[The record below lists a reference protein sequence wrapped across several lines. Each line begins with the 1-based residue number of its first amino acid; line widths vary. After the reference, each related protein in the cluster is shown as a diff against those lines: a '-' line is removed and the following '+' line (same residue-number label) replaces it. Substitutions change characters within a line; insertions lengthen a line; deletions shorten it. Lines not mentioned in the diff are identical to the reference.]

1 MNRYRGGI
9 AIILATILLF
19 QSTGSLLLQN
29 SNSDYAMAQSG
40 SLYNYAPYFTA
51 TGSNFVS
58 IPDSQEL
65 RLQQQFSVSAWF
77 RTTMNN
83 NSLVAIIVNKGGFQ
97 SDTPGTP
104 QQNYG
109 IWITGSNQGVRGKV
123 QAGFEDANGK
133 DYFVTSPNTYN
144 DGQWHYAVVTYDGSV
159 LRLYVDG
166 SLVATRTNITAIPHT
181 SNTPLVIGKDSN
193 DSKRYFIGDIDEV
206 RVYNRALTAQEVS
219 DAYSNRRFTDSGLVV
234 YISMPILLN
243 NQEYYSDLLNA
254 INNAKNKIYAHVYQ
268 LEYSDDIT
276 KRPRI
281 LLDALVKAK
290 KDRGVDV
297 RISFSDRS
305 LNLDKLKIFLDD
317 NGIPYRIRPSHA
329 KIVVI
334 DDKIVYIG
342 SSNWRTS
349 SLTYN
354 NENNIKINNT
364 TIVSNAKAYLDTV
377 WIYSNNWDEWR
388 YYDNPSKQEVFIT
401 NGYYDSVLDALNKAK
416 SKIRLIMKFWDRYS
430 SDPNHTASNLTRAL
444 VGAKERGVDVQV
456 IIDDTVP
463 TSVRDYLNNNG
474 IPTKL
479 DPSASQSTH
488 AKSILIDNELYIG
501 SHNWSGGE
509 TSTHEACIKTINS
522 KLLDDYLDYFS
533 NLWESS
539 SRIICCS

>member
-1 MNRYRGGI
+1 
-9 AIILATILLF
+9 AT
-19 QSTGSLLLQN
+19 
-29 SNSDYAMAQSG
+29 D
-40 SLYNYAPYFTA
+40 
-51 TGSNFVS
+51 
-58 IPDSQEL
+58 
-65 RLQQQFSVSAWF
+65 
-77 RTTMNN
+77 TM
-83 NSLVAIIVNKGGFQ
+83 
-97 SDTPGTP
+97 
-104 QQNYG
+104 
-109 IWITGSNQGVRGKV
+109 
-123 QAGFEDANGK
+123 
-133 DYFVTSPNTYN
+133 
-144 DGQWHYAVVTYDGSV
+144 
-159 LRLYVDG
+159 
-166 SLVATRTNITAIPHT
+166 
-181 SNTPLVIGKDSN
+181 PLTIGKNSSTN
-193 DSKRYFIGDIDEV
+193 SRYFIGDIDEV
-206 RVYNRALTAQEVS
+206 RIYNRALTAQEVN
-219 DAYSNRRFTDSGLVV
+219 DAYSNGRFTDSGLVA

-243 NQEYYSDLLNA
+243 NQEYYFDLLNA

-317 NGIPYRIRPSHA
+317 NGIPYRIRPPHA

-377 WIYSNNWDEWR
+377 WIYSNNWNEWR